1 MESLLTLRPDEI
13 REAQGFRFV
22 QEPDPRYSIT
32 LYEPPKQGHI
42 YGAGIDTALG
52 IPGKDRDTM
61 VVLDRETW
69 PFRQV
74 AEVSGHLGDLFHKV
88 VYAVTQIYFGNV
100 FLVIERQAMG
110 VALLRALADDYGYT
124 WLYHQEVMDT
134 TTQQRTQR
142 LGYAKNL
149 GASDPIITDLR
160 RGIGQGEIEV
170 NSETLAAELAACQ
183 FKARDTLSRDESTDS
198 DMKIKLSGGKGSP
211 DLMMA
216 LAYAYKA
223 VREVGSFPK
232 PAMKLR
238 EGSLGKLFGY
248 EASEVLAPPERDTS
262 HPYGRGQQVE
272 VLDLR
277 KARKG

>member
-1 MESLLTLRPDEI
+1 MDSLLTLRPDEI
-13 REAQGFRFV
+13 RRASGFRFV

-32 LYEPPKQGHI
+32 LFEAPKQGHV

-74 AEVSGHLGDLFHKV
+74 AEVVGHLGDQFHKV
-88 VYAVTQIYFGNV
+88 VFAVTQIFFGNV
-100 FLVIERQAMG
+100 FLVVERQAMG
-110 VALLRALADDYGYT
+110 VALLRSLADDYGYT
-124 WLYHQEVMDT
+124 WLYHQEVWDT
-134 TTQQRTQR
+134 QTQTKTPR
-142 LGYAKNL
+142 LGYSKNL

-160 RGIGQGEIEV
+160 RGLTQGEIEI

-183 FKARDTLSRDESTDS
+183 FKARDTLSRDESADG
-198 DMKIKLSGGKGSP
+198 DMKIKLSGGRGSP
-211 DLMMA
+211 DLMMG
-216 LAYAYKA
+216 LAYAYKG
-223 VREVGSFPK
+223 VREVGSFPR
-232 PAMKLR
+232 PAMKLQ

-248 EASEVLAPPERDTS
+248 DELEVLPPPRRDDS
-262 HPYGRGQQVE
+262 HPYGRGQQVQ